1 MPPLLAQHQAVE
13 PEVMGLGRLRQ
24 LRLAVR
30 LEVHAEQA
38 LVVAVPQSVGRRE
51 REHRVRGRLLHR
63 IRRSWDSRQPESRCF
78 WPARNSIPE

>member
-1 MPPLLAQHQAVE
+1 MPLLLPQRQAVE
-13 PEVMGLGRLRQ
+13 PEVMGLERLRQ

-30 LEVHAEQA
+30 LEVDAEQA
-38 LVVAVPQSVGRRE
+38 LAVAVQQSVVRW
-51 REHRVRGRLLHR
+51 EHRVRCRLLHR